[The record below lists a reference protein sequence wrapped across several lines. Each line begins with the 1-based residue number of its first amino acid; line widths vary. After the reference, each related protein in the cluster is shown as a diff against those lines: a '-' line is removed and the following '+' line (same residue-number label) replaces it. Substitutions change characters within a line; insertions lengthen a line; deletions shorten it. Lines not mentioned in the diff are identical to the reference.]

1 MDEVVTASPGEDS
14 PLLNTEA
21 DTVYLPVTV
30 SGGNAEVITGSNT
43 GEGAAVDSPE
53 GNSPYTVVFSA
64 DAPDYSELLQQIN
77 SDLSQSKE
85 YLSTQ
90 NDILTEQSGY
100 LQDQIVKNQE
110 QTLLLSILLGILA
123 GILYREEMMDIFTYV
138 SIASQFMIL
147 GAVCECIAILTG
159 YVVYT
164 VFSIMEG
171 GR

>member
-64 DAPDYSELLQQIN
+64 DAPDYSELLQQIS

-100 LQDQIVKNQE
+100 LQ
-110 QTLLLSILLGILA
+110 
-123 GILYREEMMDIFTYV
+123 
-138 SIASQFMIL
+138 SIASQFMIF

>member
-30 SGGNAEVITGSNT
+30 SGGNAEVITSSDT

-64 DAPDYSELLQQIN
+64 DAPDYSDYLQQIHE
-77 SDLSQSKE
+77 DLTQSNE

-90 NDILTEQSGY
+90 NDTLLEQSGY
-100 LQDQIVKNQE
+100 MQDQIHKYQE
-110 QTLLLSILLGILA
+110 QSLLLSILLGILA
-123 GILYREEMMDIFTYV
+123 GMLFVHGFFT
-138 SIASQFMIL
+138 
-147 GAVCECIAILTG
+147 
-159 YVVYT
+159 
-164 VFSIMEG
+164 
-171 GR
+171 GRK

>member
-1 MDEVVTASPGEDS
+1 M
-14 PLLNTEA
+14 
-21 DTVYLPVTV
+21 
-30 SGGNAEVITGSNT
+30 ITGSNT

-64 DAPDYSELLQQIN
+64 DAPDYSELLQQIS

-85 YLSTQ
+85 YLSMQ

-123 GILYREEMMDIFTYV
+123 GMLFIHGFFI
-138 SIASQFMIL
+138 
-147 GAVCECIAILTG
+147 
-159 YVVYT
+159 
-164 VFSIMEG
+164 
-171 GR
+171 GRK

>member
-30 SGGNAEVITGSNT
+30 SGGNAEVIAGSDT

-64 DAPDYSELLQQIN
+64 DAPDYSEALHQILE
-77 SDLSQSKE
+77 DLTQSNE
-85 YLSTQ
+85 YLSIQ
-90 NDILTEQSGY
+90 NDTLLEQSGY
-100 LQDQIVKNQE
+100 MQDQIHKYQE

-123 GILYREEMMDIFTYV
+123 GMLFVHGFFT
-138 SIASQFMIL
+138 
-147 GAVCECIAILTG
+147 
-159 YVVYT
+159 
-164 VFSIMEG
+164 
-171 GR
+171 GRK

>member
-30 SGGNAEVITGSNT
+30 SGGNA

-64 DAPDYSELLQQIN
+64 DAPDYSELLQQIS

-85 YLSTQ
+85 YLSMQ

-123 GILYREEMMDIFTYV
+123 GMLFIHGFFI
-138 SIASQFMIL
+138 
-147 GAVCECIAILTG
+147 
-159 YVVYT
+159 
-164 VFSIMEG
+164 
-171 GR
+171 GRK

>member
-14 PLLNTEA
+14 PLLNTKA

-30 SGGNAEVITGSNT
+30 SGGNAEVIAGSET

-64 DAPDYSELLQQIN
+64 DAPDYSELLQQIS

-85 YLSTQ
+85 YLSMQ

-123 GILYREEMMDIFTYV
+123 GMLFIHGFFI
-138 SIASQFMIL
+138 
-147 GAVCECIAILTG
+147 
-159 YVVYT
+159 
-164 VFSIMEG
+164 
-171 GR
+171 GRK

>member
-30 SGGNAEVITGSNT
+30 SGGNAEVIAGSDT

-64 DAPDYSELLQQIN
+64 DAPDYSDYLQQIHE
-77 SDLSQSKE
+77 DLTQSNE

-90 NDILTEQSGY
+90 NDTLLEQSGY
-100 LQDQIVKNQE
+100 MQDQIHKYQE
-110 QTLLLSILLGILA
+110 QSLLLSILLGILA
-123 GILYREEMMDIFTYV
+123 GMLFVHGFFT
-138 SIASQFMIL
+138 
-147 GAVCECIAILTG
+147 
-159 YVVYT
+159 
-164 VFSIMEG
+164 
-171 GR
+171 GRK